1 MDFILRFLPNIFR
14 LCILLQIVAQRS
26 PSSKRRISMRIR
38 EKAGGE
44 SAAPCRRCL
53 RQRVMTVM
61 LMMMMMMMM
70 RRCLDDDDDDDDDE
84 DDDDRQRVNSSV
96 SRPRG
101 RPSYVWNKVPHS
113 RPTARGISQPLH
125 VFRSLTSV
133 FSPLLLRPFSPL
145 PLFKSFLTS
154 SRCQIPRE
162 LLPAKIKR
170 AKPIVDTT

>member
-1 MDFILRFLPNIFR
+1 MDFTPRFLPNTFR
-14 LCILLQIVAQRS
+14 LCISLQIVAQRS
-26 PSSKRRISMRIR
+26 SSSKRRVSMRIR
-38 EKAGGE
+38 EKAGVE

-61 LMMMMMMMM
+61 LMMMMMM
-70 RRCLDDDDDDDDDE
+70 RHCLDDDDE
-84 DDDDRQRVNSSV
+84 DDEDDRQHINSCV

-101 RPSYVWNKVPHS
+101 RPLYVRNKVPHS

-133 FSPLLLRPFSPL
+133 VSPLLLRPFSPL
-145 PLFKSFLTS
+145 PLFKSSLTS

-162 LLPAKIKR
+162 LPPAKIKR
-170 AKPIVDTT
+170 ANRL